1 MLSWRQ
7 RKSLKGIKLLKQ
19 IHKQLWKSHTFLK
32 KGVQKQKK
40 KGKNIFNLDGRTFTA
55 LSNSDNGEVGNNTL
69 FYYSQ
74 TDNIISADYY
84 GGQIMKGNLIGK
96 QLENGE
102 FDFFYHHINSI
113 GELKIGKCLSKA
125 KMLDDGRLKL
135 FEKWQWLCDDMSN
148 GESELIEIINKSNI
162 FDFQI

>member
-1 MLSWRQ
+1 M
-7 RKSLKGIKLLKQ
+7 
-19 IHKQLWKSHTFLK
+19 TTN
-32 KGVQKQKK
+32 K
-40 KGKNIFNLDGRTFTA
+40 KGKNIFNLDGRIFTA

-74 TDNIISADYY
+74 TDNIISADYH
-84 GGQIMKGNLIGK
+84 GGQIIKGNLIGK

-148 GESELIEIINKSNI
+148 GESELIEIINKNKENKMTLHEAIITVFKTNRWNDNCGNSPFYKLSEPI
-162 FDFQI
+162 YKRR